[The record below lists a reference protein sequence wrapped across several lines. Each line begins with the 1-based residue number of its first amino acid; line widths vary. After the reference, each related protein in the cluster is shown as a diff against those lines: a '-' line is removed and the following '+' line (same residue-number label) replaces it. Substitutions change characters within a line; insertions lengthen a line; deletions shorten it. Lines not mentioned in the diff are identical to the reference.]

1 MADRRNVSA
10 GTGPGGGHENAL
22 LARIGLPTALFWGF
36 VGTLVFMIGDGV
48 ESAYLS
54 PFLVRRGLV
63 EHDVAVLVTVYGVA
77 AAISS
82 WLSGALADVIGP
94 RRVMMAGLAIWVVFQ
109 VLFLAIAIPS
119 HSYGLMLLF
128 YGLRGFGY
136 PLFAFGFLVWIVI
149 TVHPNRLGSAVGW
162 FWFAFTGGLPTLGSI
177 LARVSIPLIGSYSTL
192 WLALGVVIA
201 GGLVALLGVRDPSGS
216 ERRADAGEH
225 PVRAL
230 FSSLAI
236 VRAHPKVG
244 IGCIVRAVNTAAEF
258 GLLVMLPIYFTK
270 VLHFTLSQWLEVT
283 ACIFT
288 SNIIG
293 NLLSGIVS
301 DWLTWRRTVML
312 IGGLG
317 CTVSTLLLYW
327 VPTHYGPRRHAAHV
341 GGGRVLRADA
351 GRIRA
356 AVGAD
361 AVSCAG
367 GQTGGDVDAQP
378 RRRRQCLDRPCSRCP
393 VPVQGRRVRSDGDL
407 CRNVS
412 GERGPGL
419 VPHASGRCAK
429 ATRRRPRGGGG
440 GRGTLTRDRPGSK
453 SPY

>member
-1 MADRRNVSA
+1 MADRRNVFA

-283 ACIFT
+283 ACIFS

-327 VPTHYGPRRHAAHV
+327 VPTHYGPDGMLLTLAAGAFYGLTLAGYVPLSALMPYLAPEDKPAAMSMLNLGAGASVWIGPAVVALFQSRVGVFGVMAIYAGMYLGSAVLAWFLTLPDDVQRQLDADRAAGAVV
-341 GGGRVLRADA
+341 GG
-351 GRIRA
+351 
-356 AVGAD
+356 
-361 AVSCAG
+361 
-367 GQTGGDVDAQP
+367 
-378 RRRRQCLDRPCSRCP
+378 
-393 VPVQGRRVRSDGDL
+393 
-407 CRNVS
+407 
-412 GERGPGL
+412 
-419 VPHASGRCAK
+419 H
-429 ATRRRPRGGGG
+429 
-440 GRGTLTRDRPGSK
+440 
-453 SPY
+453 